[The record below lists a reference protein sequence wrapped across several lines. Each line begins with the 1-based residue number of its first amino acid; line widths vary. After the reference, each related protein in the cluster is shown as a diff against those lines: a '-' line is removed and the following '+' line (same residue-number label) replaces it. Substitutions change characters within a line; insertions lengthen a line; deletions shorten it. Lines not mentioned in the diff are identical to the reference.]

1 MQGVYQDRKHHDT
14 ALQSVE
20 MLRAIVGGETYAT
33 VAAHFGV
40 SRTAVERRIKSIAI
54 QLIQVVGVNGLK
66 EEGATFVRRLRL
78 HRDAILLALA
88 RFEPSPPI
96 SARPARV
103 LSLEEVNQ
111 GALRIKGRSNW
122 PWHDLALYYLLFVTG
137 LRPLE
142 IARLEVRD
150 YLREDGS
157 VCRESELR
165 AEVAINGKRRP
176 LFFSSNRLDDVLA
189 AYFRERLEHGHG
201 LGVPDLYRGLDPG
214 SRLFLSPTGEE
225 YKITPNGRPG
235 QNRQVCRVLLEVY
248 RKLFRYAGLKGL
260 SAQTARLTVIARMYE
275 RGGDEDQ
282 VGIILGIG
290 ERSAVR
296 ELLPRPKPTLAQLL
310 DELV

>member
-225 YKITPNGRPG
+225 YKITPNGRLG

-248 RKLFRYAGLKGL
+248 RKLFRYAGLRGL
-260 SAQTARLTVIARMYE
+260 SAQSARLTVIARMYE

-282 VGIILGIG
+282 VGVILGIG

>member
-176 LFFSSNRLDDVLA
+176 LFFSSNRLDEVLA

>member
-1 MQGVYQDRKHHDT
+1 MQGVNEDRKHHDT

-33 VAAHFGV
+33 VAARFGV
-40 SRTAVERRIKSIAI
+40 SRTAVERRVKLLAI
-54 QLIQVVGVNGLK
+54 QLIQVVGVTGLK

-78 HRDAILLALA
+78 HREAILLALA

-96 SARPARV
+96 GARPARV
-103 LSLEEVNQ
+103 LSQEEVNQ
-111 GALRIKGRSNW
+111 GAVRIKGRSNW

-150 YLREDGS
+150 YLRADGS
-157 VCRESELR
+157 VCCESELR

-176 LFFSSNRLDDVLA
+176 LFFSSNRLDEVLA

>member
-66 EEGATFVRRLRL
+66 EESATFVRRLRL

-103 LSLEEVNQ
+103 LSLDEVNQ
-111 GALRIKGRSNW
+111 GAVRIKGRSNW

-248 RKLFRYAGLKGL
+248 RKLFRYAGLRGL
-260 SAQTARLTVIARMYE
+260 SAQSARLTVIARMYE

-282 VGIILGIG
+282 VGVILGIG

>member
-66 EEGATFVRRLRL
+66 EESATFVRRLRL

-103 LSLEEVNQ
+103 LSLDEVNQ
-111 GALRIKGRSNW
+111 GAVRIKGRSNW

-150 YLREDGS
+150 YLRADGS

-165 AEVAINGKRRP
+165 AEAAINGKRRP
-176 LFFSSNRLDDVLA
+176 LFFSSKRLDDVLG
-189 AYFRERLEHGHG
+189 AYLRERLDHGQG
-201 LGVPDLYRGLDPG
+201 LGVPDRYRGLDPG
-214 SRLFLSPTGEE
+214 SRLFLSATGDE

-235 QNRQVCRVLLEVY
+235 QNRQVCRVLLESY
-248 RKLFRYAGLKGL
+248 RKLFRYAGLRGL
-260 SAQTARLTVIARMYE
+260 SAQSARLTVIARMYE

-282 VGIILGIG
+282 VGVILGIG